1 MIERYP
7 DQLEL
12 ELPEPILIVT
22 TYEDKSR
29 GPFPVDQEDKLLW
42 PDGTWCYRY
51 EVEGY
56 SFLSDDYEVVSY
68 HDHERYLRIR

>member
-1 MIERYP
+1 MIERHP

-12 ELPEPILIVT
+12 ELPAPMPT
-22 TYEDKSR
+22 THEDKRR

-42 PDGTWCYRY
+42 PDGTWCYRF

-56 SFLSDDYEVVSY
+56 SFMSDDYEVVSY
-68 HDHERYLRIR
+68 HDQERYLRIS